1 MSRAAGGSAINLFPV
16 RASMPLRRQVVH
28 VGGNA
33 NNGATAGAFY
43 VNTNNDSSNDNVTIG
58 RQLSL

>member
-1 MSRAAGGSAINLFPV
+1 MLV

-28 VGGNA
+28 FGGNA